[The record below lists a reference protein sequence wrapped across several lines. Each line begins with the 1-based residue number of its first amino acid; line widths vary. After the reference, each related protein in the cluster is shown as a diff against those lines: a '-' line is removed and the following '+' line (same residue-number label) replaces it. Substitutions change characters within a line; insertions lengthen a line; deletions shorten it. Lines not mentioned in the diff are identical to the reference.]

1 MSLGAVVFSS
11 RYVDTA
17 TLSSSPTSSTSTADF
32 NDTVLGQLPVRR
44 PLRGVVVRPNSYA
57 SLTVSSTTSTNPRL
71 YSTTVAPLRDGEP
84 GRTESTTDFI
94 VQSVSVQ
101 RSEKFQPIP
110 TFGASLGYFF
120 GEQHYFLSVRAIL
133 LDTEDF
139 PWKRDWWANYEESL
153 RGTKLAERGERAVLN
168 VNGALVEGYL
178 TQAGTDENANEE
190 GYCQLSFTIWVTNI
204 VYEGQAGSGVLS
216 YGGNHTITEDTERL
230 PALPASRP
238 PTGRNEQPLEGLA
251 GVLAKISG
259 FFSRVRTALGDAM
272 DAAEDFLLGRDIVIP
287 AAGYSDV
294 TDVLTPDEITSVR
307 GVIERTAVPYPWAEV
322 AKRIADATKGYTWEN
337 WDEYVQGVQST
348 WGTEAGPLA
357 TTWKGARSLVSG
369 ESSGWLGE
377 SMRSAL
383 ERRAAEKIATE
394 MKLLE
399 PRWGADTG
407 YRTPEAM
414 RRLGR
419 GIYSAISLAAS
430 FSRADEVLQSVT
442 SMYTPIEAQT
452 NEQNAVAPRNRP
464 ASETPLPRGSGV
476 AWPAGT

>member
-32 NDTVLGQLPVRR
+32 NDNVLGQLPVRR

-57 SLTVSSTTSTNPRL
+57 SLTVSSTTSASPRL
-71 YSTTVAPLRDGEP
+71 YSTTVAPLNAGDP
-84 GRTESTTDFI
+84 GMTASTTDFI

-216 YGGNHTITEDTERL
+216 YGGNHTITADTERI

-238 PTGRNEQPLEGLA
+238 ATGRDDPGLDGLA
-251 GVLAKISG
+251 GVLANIRG

-294 TDVLTPDEITSVR
+294 SDVLTPDEINTVR
-307 GVIERTAVPYPWAEV
+307 GTIELTTPPYPWLTY
-322 AKRIADATKGYTWEN
+322 AKQLADNADGYTWEN
-337 WDEYVQGVQST
+337 WDEYLQGWQTTNLTDSAYTGT
-348 WGTEAGPLA
+348 WA
-357 TTWKGARSLVSG
+357 GARRLVSG
-369 ESSGWLGE
+369 ESPGWLGT
-377 SMRSAL
+377 SMREAL
-383 ERRAAEKIATE
+383 EQRAAAKIEAE
-394 MKLLE
+394 MRLLE
-399 PRWGADTG
+399 PRWDINTG